1 MVPDHIADV
10 DPVEFEDAR
19 QLTFIALFADYVTR
33 EEKISVV
40 FNRATWLDKVN
51 QRIVEFVVR

>member
-1 MVPDHIADV
+1 MPDHIGDV
-10 DPVEFEDAR
+10 DPVEFKNVR

-51 QRIVEFVVR
+51 QPIVEFVVR

>member
-1 MVPDHIADV
+1 MVPYHIGDV
-10 DPVEFEDAR
+10 DPVEFEDVR

-40 FNRATWLDKVN
+40 FNRAAWLDKVN
-51 QRIVEFVVR
+51 QQIVEFVVR